1 MSRNVIELKA
11 ELKKKEF
18 EISNQILLINDLQ
31 NQLSALQSEIKQQ
44 HSITSNYQTE
54 SATICQE
61 NNRILNNIES
71 ARKLLASDQKI
82 YAERMKNKNILEK
95 KQKKYQQFL
104 VELRSN
110 IKTYKSETKKA
121 NKNIQ
126 KYNVETQQLID
137 EIRLL
142 QMENNELDRKYN
154 LVTEIETEKSKIT
167 SKMDL
172 IDKKQIETY
181 NIIEA
186 LSKKSMEKEYEKQQ
200 YESTLIDLQNQEL
213 ELRALIEQQ
222 HQQYINDV

>member
-1 MSRNVIELKA
+1 MSKNVIELKA

-18 EISNQILLINDLQ
+18 EISNQIVLINDLQ

>member
-18 EISNQILLINDLQ
+18 EISNQIVLINDLQ

-61 NNRILNNIES
+61 NNQILNNIES

-110 IKTYKSETKKA
+110 IKTYKSETKKT